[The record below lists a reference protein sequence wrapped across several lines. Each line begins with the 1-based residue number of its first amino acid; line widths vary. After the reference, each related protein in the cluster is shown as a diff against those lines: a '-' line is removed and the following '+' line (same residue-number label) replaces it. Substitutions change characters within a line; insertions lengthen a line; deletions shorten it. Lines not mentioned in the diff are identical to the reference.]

1 MARLVPVAALMRNP
15 AIFNPALAGTLPDEA
30 AVDPDMMM
38 TAIGPITRGPDVSV
52 ARRRGNDNSRSGW
65 GYFNVENGRLGQ

>member
-15 AIFNPALAGTLPDEA
+15 AIFNPALAGTLSDEA
-30 AVDPDMMM
+30 AIDPDMMM

-52 ARRRGNDNSRSGW
+52 ARRWGNDDSRSGW
-65 GYFNVENGRLGQ
+65 GNFDVNNGRLGQ